1 MMKKIRK
8 EELIVPVT
16 FILFSI
22 ICFLLA
28 GVSFL
33 FVAEQVSLR
42 FIRNIILVLAL
53 IFPIMAGMGLNFAV
67 VIGTMITQA
76 VFIIVLNFNV
86 TGGRGAALVL
96 AVSLVAA
103 SAIGH
108 LIGCL
113 FNKVKGREMVTSI
126 VVGFLANYIYQLIFV
141 AGFGTVIHVYNEK
154 LVLSTGIGVKNMVDL
169 KTFKKVFD
177 NLGVFK
183 IGEAKISIVLLAIII
198 LCGLFVFYLMN
209 TPLGQ
214 KIKAVGMS
222 EEKAAA
228 IGVDVNRTR
237 VIVITLSTMLAAL
250 GQFVY
255 LQNIGSLNV
264 YTEHLDTEKFACA
277 ALLAGGASIRKANVR
292 NAFIGVVLLHTL
304 FVLSPLAGRNAFDN
318 ASLGEYF
325 RSFIAYGII
334 AFALVVNLRL
344 EQKKDMADKL

>member
-8 EELIVPVT
+8 DELIVPAT
-16 FILFSI
+16 FIIFSI
-22 ICFLLA
+22 LCFFLS
-28 GVSFL
+28 GISFL
-33 FVAEQVSLR
+33 FLAEQVALR

-76 VFIIVLNFNV
+76 CFIIVLNFNV
-86 TGGRGAALVL
+86 TGGKGAALVL
-96 AVSLVAA
+96 LVSLAA
-103 SAIGH
+103 AAGVGYVIGR
-108 LIGCL
+108 LL
-113 FNKVKGREMVTSI
+113 NKVRGREMVTSI

-141 AGFGTVIHVYNEK
+141 AGFVFNKK

-169 KTFKKVFD
+169 KTFKEVFD
-177 NLGVFK
+177 NLGVFC
-183 IGEAKISIVLLAIII
+183 IGKAKISVLLLAMIIV
-198 LCGLFVFYLMN
+198 CGFFVFYLMH

-222 EEKAAA
+222 EEKAAN
-228 IGVDVNRTR
+228 IGIDTDRVRII
-237 VIVITLSTMLAAL
+237 VIVLSTVFAAL

-277 ALLAGGASIRKANVR
+277 ALLAGGASIRKAGVK

-304 FVLSPLAGRNAFDN
+304 FVLSPLAGRNAFAN

-325 RSFIAYGII
+325 RSFVAYGII

-344 EQKKDMADKL
+344 EQKGER

>member
-8 EELIVPVT
+8 DELIVPAT
-16 FILFSI
+16 FIIFSI
-22 ICFLLA
+22 LCFFLS
-28 GVSFL
+28 GISFL
-33 FVAEQVSLR
+33 FLAEQVALR

-76 VFIIVLNFNV
+76 CFIIVLNFNV
-86 TGGRGAALVL
+86 TGGKGAALVL
-96 AVSLVAA
+96 LVSLAA
-103 SAIGH
+103 AAGVGYVIGR
-108 LIGCL
+108 LL
-113 FNKVKGREMVTSI
+113 NKVRGREMVTSI

-141 AGFGTVIHVYNEK
+141 AGFGTAIHVFNKK

-169 KTFKKVFD
+169 KTFKEVFD
-177 NLGVFK
+177 NLGVFR
-183 IGEAKISIVLLAIII
+183 IGKAKISVLLLAMIIA
-198 LCGLFVFYLMN
+198 CGFFVFYLMH

-222 EEKAAA
+222 EEKAAN
-228 IGVDVNRTR
+228 IGIDTDRVRII
-237 VIVITLSTMLAAL
+237 VIVLSTVFAAL

-277 ALLAGGASIRKANVR
+277 ALLAGGASIRKAGVK

-304 FVLSPLAGRNAFDN
+304 FVLSPLAGRNAFAN

-325 RSFIAYGII
+325 RSFVAYGII
-334 AFALVVNLRL
+334 AFALIVNLRL
-344 EQKKDMADKL
+344 EQKGEK

>member
-1 MMKKIRK
+1 MRKRIRK
-8 EELIVPVT
+8 EEMIVPAT

-22 ICFLLA
+22 LCFFLA
-28 GVSFL
+28 DVSLSFL
-33 FVAEQVSLR
+33 VEQVSLR
-42 FIRNIILVLAL
+42 FIRNIILILAL

-76 VFIIVLNFNV
+76 VFIFVLNFNI
-86 TGGRGAALVL
+86 TGAKGAAVVLV
-96 AVSLVAA
+96 VSLIV
-103 SAIGH
+103 SAIIGSLIGH
-108 LIGCL
+108 LL
-113 FNKVKGREMVTSI
+113 NKVKGKEMVTSI

-169 KTFKKVFD
+169 KTYKEVFD
-177 NLGVFK
+177 SVGVFQ
-183 IGEAKISIVLLAIII
+183 IGEAKISVLLLTIIVL
-198 LCGLFVFYLMN
+198 CGGFIYYLMH
-209 TPLGQ
+209 TPFGQ

-222 EEKAAA
+222 EEKSANTG
-228 IGVDVNRTR
+228 IDVDRTR
-237 VIVITLSTMLAAL
+237 IVVIILSTMIAAL

-277 ALLAGGASIRKANVR
+277 ALLAGGASIRKASVR
-292 NAFIGVVLLHTL
+292 NAFVGVILLHTL
-304 FVLSPLAGRNAFDN
+304 FILSPLAGRNAFSN

-325 RSFIAYGII
+325 RSFLAYGII

-344 EQKKDMADKL
+344 EQKREKEN

>member
-8 EELIVPVT
+8 DELIVPAT
-16 FILFSI
+16 FIIFSI
-22 ICFLLA
+22 LCFFLS
-28 GVSFL
+28 GISFL
-33 FVAEQVSLR
+33 FLAEQVALR

-76 VFIIVLNFNV
+76 CFIIVLNFNV
-86 TGGRGAALVL
+86 TGGKGAALVL
-96 AVSLVAA
+96 LVSLAA
-103 SAIGH
+103 AAGVGYVIGR
-108 LIGCL
+108 LL
-113 FNKVKGREMVTSI
+113 NKVRGREMVTSI

-141 AGFGTVIHVYNEK
+141 AGFNKK

-169 KTFKKVFD
+169 KTFKEVFD
-177 NLGVFK
+177 NLGVFC
-183 IGEAKISIVLLAIII
+183 IGKAKISVLLLAMIIV
-198 LCGLFVFYLMN
+198 CGFFVFYLMH

-222 EEKAAA
+222 EEKAAN
-228 IGVDVNRTR
+228 IGIDTDRVRII
-237 VIVITLSTMLAAL
+237 VIVLSTVFAAL

-277 ALLAGGASIRKANVR
+277 ALLAGGASIRKAGVK

-304 FVLSPLAGRNAFDN
+304 FVLSPLAGRNAFAN

-325 RSFIAYGII
+325 RSFVAYGII

-344 EQKKDMADKL
+344 EQKGER